1 MANCILAR
9 LGIVLP
15 RKAFPRVK
23 ISADKAIQVE
33 DLAQARTARANFHLL
48 YEHDW
53 NSAEADLV
61 RALAMDAGYSPALGG
76 YAQLLV
82 ALGRHEEAVA
92 MMRRAY
98 DLDPLSGYTSVMLG
112 WVLYYA
118 GKYDEAL
125 SQLDRAVELDPS
137 LWVGH
142 LTRGIALEEMGRLEE
157 AVAEF
162 RIAVD
167 RSGNSGL
174 ARAHLACGL
183 ARQGD
188 RACAIEIVNSLLKLR
203 QKHYFSPYWIASIQ
217 ASLSEDFQGASVA

>member
-1 MANCILAR
+1 
-9 LGIVLP
+9 
-15 RKAFPRVK
+15 
-23 ISADKAIQVE
+23 
-33 DLAQARTARANFHLL
+33 
-48 YEHDW
+48 
-53 NSAEADLV
+53 
-61 RALAMDAGYSPALGG
+61 
-76 YAQLLV
+76 
-82 ALGRHEEAVA
+82 
-92 MMRRAY
+92 MMRRAC

-112 WVLYYA
+112 WVLHYA

-142 LTRGIALEEMGRLEE
+142 VTRGIALEEMGRLEE

-183 ARQGD
+183 AREGD

-217 ASLSEDFQGASVA
+217 ASLNEYSKALQWLDIAIQERCGWMVFVGADPASAAYALILAFKECWVRSLPPTWSRAWPEIPEYPRTLGSEWTETALV